1 WAEVKANRGAAG
13 VDGDSIA
20 AIEARGVDGFLEE
33 LRADLLAH
41 RYRPQPVRRVYI
53 PKPGRPAER
62 RPLGI
67 PGVRDRVVQQAT
79 KLVIEP
85 IFEAHFRDCSFGF
98 RPRRSAHQ
106 ALEKVRT
113 VANQGMRWEVD
124 ADIKSFF
131 DEIDFDVVLKLVS
144 RRVSDRSVLKL
155 IKSWLHAGVME
166 E

>member
-1 WAEVKANRGAAG
+1 LRSCAPTFSLIDTVRNRSDGCTSLSLAGPLSGA
-13 VDGDSIA
+13 
-20 AIEARGVDGFLEE
+20 
-33 LRADLLAH
+33 
-41 RYRPQPVRRVYI
+41 
-53 PKPGRPAER
+53 
-62 RPLGI
+62 LGI

-85 IFEAHFRDCSFGF
+85 IFEADFRDCSYGF

-113 VANQGMRWEVD
+113 VANQGMRWVVD

-131 DEIDFDVVLKLVS
+131 DEIDFDVVLKLIG
-144 RRVSDRSVLKL
+144 RRVSDRGVHKL

-166 E
+166 EGTVRTTTAGTPQGGVSTPPAMLQNG